1 MDKNKMINDNKAN
14 KETIGSMPEKSSL
27 KIKLVYEVENRK
39 VISLFSYIFFKLNK
53 KRLKII
59 IDNKLCN
66 LISNLYKV
74 PNHNMELLKVK
85 LLILN
90 SHDINF
96 IEMFYNCNSLKI
108 FSIISK
114 DESSLKNKLKE
125 EQNEN
130 KIDSLSIN
138 NTEEINKEST
148 NDIYLFN
155 RAKVST

>member
-85 LLILN
+85 
-90 SHDINF
+90 
-96 IEMFYNCNSLKI
+96 Y
-108 FSIISK
+108 
-114 DESSLKNKLKE
+114 
-125 EQNEN
+125 
-130 KIDSLSIN
+130 
-138 NTEEINKEST
+138 
-148 NDIYLFN
+148 
-155 RAKVST
+155 